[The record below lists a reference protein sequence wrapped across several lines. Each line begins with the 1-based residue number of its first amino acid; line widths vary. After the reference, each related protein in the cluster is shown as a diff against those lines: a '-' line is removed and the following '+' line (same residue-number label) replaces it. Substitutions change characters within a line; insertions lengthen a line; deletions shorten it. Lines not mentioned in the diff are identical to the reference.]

1 MDLHF
6 FHHWK
11 KRSKERCKNVLSSE
25 AGTQILQIT
34 QWTRYAQ
41 TAFRI
46 SLLRLRP
53 AIRDSISIQR
63 ICIPLKTSSCGM
75 FLSVSEETCST
86 KCGNREALATNGTQ
100 VLGYAA
106 WLVQECF
113 WALTS
118 KQTIYVS
125 RGVALRKTFRTR
137 RSLEDVLLSESLS
150 ILVSRKRDKQI
161 DMRSC
166 LSEASS
172 SNDYD
177 NITSGLRAQDVFL
190 GLHPLQ

>member
-46 SLLRLRP
+46 SFLRLRS

-75 FLSVSEETCST
+75 FLSVNEQTNYQCFKGCSL
-86 KCGNREALATNGTQ
+86 K
-100 VLGYAA
+100 
-106 WLVQECF
+106 
-113 WALTS
+113 
-118 KQTIYVS
+118 
-125 RGVALRKTFRTR
+125 KTFRTR
-137 RSLEDVLLSESLS
+137 RYLSDVLLSESSS
-150 ILVSRKRDKQI
+150 ILVSRKRDKLI

-177 NITSGLRAQDVFL
+177 NITSGLWAQDVLL
-190 GLHPLQ
+190 GI